1 MRYML
6 DTNICIYAIK
16 KKPEAVI
23 RRFLEHDPDEICIS
37 SITCAELM
45 HGVEKSQAADRN
57 RLALTLFLSPIT
69 VLDFD
74 QKASAEYGKLRADLE
89 KTGTPIGPM
98 DMLIAGHAKA
108 EGLIL
113 VTNNAREFCRVE
125 GLRLENWAEQS

>member
-74 QKASAEYGKLRADLE
+74 QKASAEYG
-89 KTGTPIGPM
+89 GSGPIWKKEEPRS
-98 DMLIAGHAKA
+98 
-108 EGLIL
+108 
-113 VTNNAREFCRVE
+113 VQWTC
-125 GLRLENWAEQS
+125 